1 MASPP
6 AESDSLSDDAS
17 EQSSLYLSSSR
28 SYNSDSDLVGT
39 PDSDCGSIEP
49 YMHEPLASE
58 SEESSE
64 ESIDEGDPGDQRI
77 HDTSWY
83 D

>member
-6 AESDSLSDDAS
+6 ADSLSDAS
-17 EQSSLYLSSSR
+17 EKSSVYLSSSSR
-28 SYNSDSDLVGT
+28 SYDSDPDLVGT
-39 PDSDCGSIEP
+39 PDCGRIEP

-58 SEESSE
+58 SE

>member
-6 AESDSLSDDAS
+6 NDSLSNS
-17 EQSSLYLSSSR
+17 SKQSSLYLSSSSR
-28 SYNSDSDLVGT
+28 SYNSDSDLIET
-39 PDSDCGSIEP
+39 ADCGSIEP

-64 ESIDEGDPGDQRI
+64 ESIDEGDPGNQRI
-77 HDTSWY
+77 HGTRWY